1 MAGGIFGKPFALN
14 IKCIIFSLII
24 MALFLYKPNIKSNIV
39 MAFTLF
45 VIFVVSYVS
54 MAWYDAFYDCRVLP
68 LKRGKYGITT
78 FFKPPTHSEKQETHE
93 EDERD
98 VHSKH
103 LLIYISHIIFIV
115 PLLVYIGV
123 YGKKVKPMTYPLVIA
138 LSVFT
143 AAYHGIR
150 LTQLFH

>member
-14 IKCIIFSLII
+14 IKCIIFSLVI

-45 VIFVVSYVS
+45 VIFVVSYVA

-68 LKRGKYGITT
+68 LKRGKHGITT
-78 FFKPPTHSEKQETHE
+78 LFKPPIHSKKQETHE

-98 VHSKH
+98 MHSKH

-123 YGKKVKPMTYPLVIA
+123 YGKKVKPMTSPLVIA

-143 AAYHGIR
+143 AAYHGIQ

>member
-14 IKCIIFSLII
+14 IKCISFSLII

-98 VHSKH
+98 VHSKY